1 MTPSADF
8 QRSHHQYTHGSDL
21 RNKAREV
28 IKLIIRANNI
38 NEKEEALEELRV
50 TIEEIKVIIR
60 ICKQVKAFNS
70 FNSFETA
77 INHVTDI
84 SRQAEGWLKG
94 AREKRRMYKGVIPRK
109 RSGTL
114 SLTRIPASAR
124 TGLML
129 GNPVLSPRK

>member
-114 SLTRIPASAR
+114 SLTR
-124 TGLML
+124 
-129 GNPVLSPRK
+129 N